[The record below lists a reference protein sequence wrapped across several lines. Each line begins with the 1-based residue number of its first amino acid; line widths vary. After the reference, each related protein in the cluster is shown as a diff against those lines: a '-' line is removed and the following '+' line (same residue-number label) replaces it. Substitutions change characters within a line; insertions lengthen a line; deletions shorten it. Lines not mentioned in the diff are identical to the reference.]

1 MCRYHSGNTSGECR
15 ICPEHLSLFDMTK
28 LLGHF
33 SKAFC
38 TRCLYQHLAV
48 HSVELQAGMMMT
60 GRARCTVS
68 NAVRWDQ
75 MHARANPHES
85 HQHHMTDG
93 QHTQV
98 LCHVNSCD
106 NVQPRGH
113 STGAQHWL
121 SERTMTAMA
130 QRTQTLDVPWH
141 TVEEQ
146 VARHTR
152 CCKHDQRAADKARTC
167 CAAAGR
173 CPRPRKQDSILTVKA
188 EFCAARGVGW
198 EAVSLNSPP
207 SCTCLPRSAHP
218 RQKAVVPRISLVQ
231 FV

>member
-1 MCRYHSGNTSGECR
+1 
-15 ICPEHLSLFDMTK
+15 
-28 LLGHF
+28 
-33 SKAFC
+33 
-38 TRCLYQHLAV
+38 
-48 HSVELQAGMMMT
+48 
-60 GRARCTVS
+60 
-68 NAVRWDQ
+68 

-106 NVQPRGH
+106 NVQTRGH

-167 CAAAGR
+167 CAAAGC
-173 CPRPRKQDSILTVKA
+173 CPRPRNQDSILTVKA

-198 EAVSLNSPP
+198 EAVPLNSPP

-218 RQKAVVPRISLVQ
+218 RQKAVVPRISLVLKLNLRALLSFCALSEKVSQ
-231 FV
+231 VNFFHETTLILSPLVGLHRLTDHPSSSPFRSTIGHHQRIRSWRSIASHALRSL

>member
-1 MCRYHSGNTSGECR
+1 MCRHHSGKTSGECR

-33 SKAFC
+33 SKACC

-48 HSVELQAGMMMT
+48 HSEELQAGMMMT

-85 HQHHMTDG
+85 HQHDMTDV

-98 LCHVNSCD
+98 AQVQCHINTYD
-106 NVQPRGH
+106 NVQSRGH
-113 STGAQHWL
+113 STGALHWL
-121 SERTMTAMA
+121 PERTMTAMA
-130 QRTQTLDVPWH
+130 QRSQTLHVPWH

-152 CCKHDQRAADKARTC
+152 VCCKHQKEPRTRH
-167 CAAAGR
+167 AHAV
-173 CPRPRKQDSILTVKA
+173 PRPAPAHVLENKPA
-188 EFCAARGVGW
+188 F
-198 EAVSLNSPP
+198 SL
-207 SCTCLPRSAHP
+207 
-218 RQKAVVPRISLVQ
+218 
-231 FV
+231 